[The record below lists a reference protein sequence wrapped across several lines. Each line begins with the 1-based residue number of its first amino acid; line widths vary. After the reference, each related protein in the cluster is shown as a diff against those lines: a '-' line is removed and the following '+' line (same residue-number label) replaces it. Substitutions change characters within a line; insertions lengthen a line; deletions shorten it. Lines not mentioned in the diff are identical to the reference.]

1 MAKQTNTSLGR
12 FVHRVQLTT
21 SKIELASDQENI
33 VLARH
38 SVGEVWASITPVR
51 GSYFLGTFAMM
62 EGRENPSHWIVIRY
76 NRDIDITGYG
86 WLFERRPSG
95 LRWYKIVL
103 VQELNEDGR
112 FWIIQAR
119 LEQKSDVAPEP
130 TKKPDYGF
138 QKLPDGVKL

>member
-12 FVHRVQLTT
+12 FKHRVTLATA
-21 SKIELASDQENI
+21 KIEQADDGANI
-33 VLARH
+33 VLSRRAI
-38 SVGEVWASITPVR
+38 GEVWASIAPVR

-95 LRWYKIVL
+95 KRWYKIVL
-103 VQELNEDGR
+103 VQEVEEEGR
-112 FWIIQAR
+112 FWVIQAR
-119 LEQKSDVAPEP
+119 LEQKSDTAPEP
-130 TKKPDYGF
+130 TKPAHGF
-138 QKLPDGVKL
+138 LRLPDGVKL